1 MLIFFATN
9 YDAPFS
15 VKKKVLE
22 AAFMSCI
29 LYGCEAWLNTPL
41 KMVETMYMKAVKALL
56 GVRITTPNE
65 LCLIEAGIR
74 PLTAIVKSRQKKFF
88 TKMLESRANMADDPF
103 MYVFGITLDMN
114 KTMWTYIEN
123 LLNGNDHFVAAKIA

>member
-1 MLIFFATN
+1 M
-9 YDAPFS
+9 
-15 VKKKVLE
+15 KKKVLE

-74 PLTAIVKSRQKKFF
+74 PLTTIVKSR
-88 TKMLESRANMADDPF
+88 
-103 MYVFGITLDMN
+103 
-114 KTMWTYIEN
+114 
-123 LLNGNDHFVAAKIA
+123 